1 MTPFDRKYFPV
12 VNGNM
17 DFLAYAP
24 KYATGL
30 RMYMAKE
37 PMDNLEQARRKYT
50 RQKIAHY
57 SVLVVYYSL
66 VAGFYYL
73 VLRQTGVVGYVRSFV
88 N

>member
-12 VNGNM
+12 VDGNM
-17 DFLAYAP
+17 NFLDFAVR
-24 KYATGL
+24 YATGL
-30 RMYMAKE
+30 RMHMAKE

-57 SVLVVYYSL
+57 SVLVVYYALIS
-66 VAGFYYL
+66 GFYYFI
-73 VLRQTGVVGYVRSFV
+73 LRQIGVVGFIRSLL